1 MGRPAAWDLD
11 VPDLPAWRV
20 AQLACLQTCPMLVEC
35 RRLLAGHYPRH
46 GSVAA
51 RNPKSVIW
59 AGVAYGQSG
68 MILSA
73 AALPAVAAAAATS
86 RTREAA

>member
-11 VPDLPAWRV
+11 VPDLPAWRA
-20 AQLACLQTCPMLVEC
+20 AQLACLQTCPMLDGC
-35 RRLLAGHYPRH
+35 RRLLTVHYPRH

-73 AALPAVAAAAATS
+73 AALPAVAAATS